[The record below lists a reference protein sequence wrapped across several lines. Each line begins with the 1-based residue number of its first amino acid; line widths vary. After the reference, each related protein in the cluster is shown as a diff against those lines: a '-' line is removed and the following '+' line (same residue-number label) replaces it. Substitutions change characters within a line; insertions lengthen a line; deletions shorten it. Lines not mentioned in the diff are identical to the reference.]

1 MRYNIDFIYKR
12 HNILKVC
19 DIVNI
24 TLLKNAYIAYRPT
37 DNSNT
42 NLLRK
47 FIKSTYIYNRPKYA
61 FVIPKCRLNI
71 SIHSVH
77 FVSIKLWNK
86 LNTKMKLIK
95 NIKLFI
101 KKLKFLILIII
112 NFNFTNN
119 IQFY

>member
-1 MRYNIDFIYKR
+1 MILSIR
-12 HNILKVC
+12 HNILKLC

-24 TLLKNAYIAYRPT
+24 KLLKNAYIAYT
-37 DNSNT
+37 DANT

-47 FIKSTYIYNRPKYA
+47 FVKSNYTLTRPRYA

-71 SIHSVH
+71 SIHAVH
-77 FVSIKLWNK
+77 FASIKLWNK

-101 KKLKFLILIII
+101 KKLKMS
-112 NFNFTNN
+112 
-119 IQFY
+119 YYY